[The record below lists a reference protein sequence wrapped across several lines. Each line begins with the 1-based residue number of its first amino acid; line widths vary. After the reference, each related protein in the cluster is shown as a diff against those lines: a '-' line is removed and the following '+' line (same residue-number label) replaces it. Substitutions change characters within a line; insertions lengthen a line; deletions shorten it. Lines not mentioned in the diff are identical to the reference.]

1 MTGRLFL
8 IGTPI
13 GNLGD
18 LSPRAQA
25 TLRELD
31 VLYCEDTRTTAKLLS
46 HFEIKAN
53 ARSLSDDSPDNA
65 WDEAVAMVK
74 QGLKVGYVS
83 EAGMPGLSDPGRRL
97 TRAAWAAGET
107 PVVIPGPSAVGTLL
121 AACPFISRHFLFL
134 GFAPRKKGERD
145 AFLDALSSAPEPTFF
160 FESPHRALQLLEE
173 LIPRLEPERELMIG
187 REMTKLFEQVLLFK
201 AADWQ
206 RIAPDV
212 PEVGEFTIAVDKA
225 PEIQRDV
232 AALDVQGKVKQ
243 LVDGGMSQR
252 DAIKAAAVMLDL
264 HPNEV
269 KKMVYSAP
277 EETS

>member
-13 GNLGD
+13 GNLSD
-18 LSPRAQA
+18 FSPRGQA

-46 HFEIKAN
+46 HFGIKAN
-53 ARSLSDDSPDNA
+53 TRSLSDDSPDNA
-65 WDEAVAMVK
+65 WEEAVALVR

-83 EAGMPGLSDPGRRL
+83 EAGMPGLSDPGRKL
-97 TRAAWAAGET
+97 VRAAWAAGET

-134 GFAPRKKGERD
+134 GFAPRKKGERA
-145 AFLDALSSAPEPTFF
+145 AFLDAVAAAPEPSFF
-160 FESPHRALQLLEE
+160 FESPHRARQLLDD
-173 LIPRLEPERELMIG
+173 LVPRLEPQRELMIG
-187 REMTKLFEQVLLFK
+187 REMTKLFEQVLLFT
-201 AADWQ
+201 AAEWP
-206 RIAPDV
+206 RIATDV

-225 PEIQRDV
+225 PEAQCDV
-232 AALDVQGKVKQ
+232 AELDVQDKVRQ
-243 LVDGGMSQR
+243 LVDAGLSQR
-252 DAIKAAAVMLDL
+252 DAIKAAAVMLDM

-269 KKMVYSAP
+269 KNLVYSRP
-277 EETS
+277 DP